1 MSFSYFP
8 KVALN
13 QGEGYPQY
21 LFVDHVTIFN
31 SRPKQHL
38 TWSSLQ
44 QKIGNGWKLLM
55 TVTQSFILNVTGLLD
70 PTLKCIDKF
79 TLMPFTCS
87 KSAKNTRSTC
97 QINSKL
103 TIKTPEGRLV
113 LLLSYGLGK
122 FVWLYV
128 FIFIHLT

>member
-1 MSFSYFP
+1 
-8 KVALN
+8 
-13 QGEGYPQY
+13 
-21 LFVDHVTIFN
+21 
-31 SRPKQHL
+31 
-38 TWSSLQ
+38 
-44 QKIGNGWKLLM
+44 M

-79 TLMPFTCS
+79 ILMPFTYS

>member
-1 MSFSYFP
+1 
-8 KVALN
+8 
-13 QGEGYPQY
+13 
-21 LFVDHVTIFN
+21 
-31 SRPKQHL
+31 
-38 TWSSLQ
+38 
-44 QKIGNGWKLLM
+44 M

-122 FVWLYV
+122 LVWLYV
-128 FIFIHLT
+128 FISIHLT